1 MPDYSKGKIYK
12 LWSPSKNLV
21 YYGSTVQ
28 TLAQRLTKHKNHYKT
43 YKNDDVN
50 KYCSSYLV
58 LDCED
63 YKIELMEEYPC
74 NNKSQL
80 DKKEGEYQ
88 KNNECVNIRLEGRT
102 KKEYS
107 KEYKIKNKEQIKEY
121 NKQYNENNKEQ
132 TKEYIKEYRIK
143 NKEKRKEYLEA
154 NKDKIKEQNKIRNK
168 KYREKLKQNNN
179 NM

>member
-1 MPDYSKGKIYK
+1 MTQLKKKINLKIKRQKNKRMPDYSKGKIYK

-28 TLAQRLTKHKNHYKT
+28 TLSQRLAKHKNHYKT

-50 KYCSSYLV
+50 KISAHLI

-80 DKKEGEYQ
+80 DKREGEYQ
-88 KNNECVNIRLEGRT
+88 KNNECVNCYIAGRT
-102 KKEYS
+102 S
-107 KEYKIKNKEQIKEY
+107 KELYQDNKEEKKNKA
-121 NKQYNENNKEQ
+121 N
-132 TKEYIKEYRIK
+132 EYRK
-143 NKEKRKEYLEA
+143 NNLE
-154 NKDKIKEQNKIRNK
+154 
-168 KYREKLKQNNN
+168 KYREYDKRYRDKKKQEKLNAK
-179 NM
+179 